1 MVTSSATN
9 STSHSK
15 DRLSFTKRQDA
26 RPGDM
31 LDAVTLYLTERP
43 LRDNHK
49 HAPLRAKALQLANL
63 GGASISIELTDMVNY
78 NVVVHIP
85 IAPPDIPHIREA
97 QERGTMAAMLEWI
110 EDCILQQKLLDT
122 AKYHVP
128 QLAEVTMPE
137 PSQPSSQAQI
147 VTSSTFLG
155 LRVAVGPLAVRD
167 ASTAYTVCSQ
177 LSSGRAKILA
187 HDAAGYVTSGS
198 PTHVLCGHNMTSTEL
213 EVIKDAQSRNSRVL
227 KVTQFWV
234 DMCVKVEGLLLVSD
248 FVVQKVSLS
257 ISGFQNSRERDWNR
271 RQEATNEQRVGLEIA
286 RKCSRRGNGVVGAEG
301 YALGMEGT
309 PTCSPASK
317 TGAAAEL
324 SQSKGNR
331 TAELRDAE
339 AINLFQKLTEKF
351 DREAAETD
359 DERPGDGM
367 VDNIRFS
374 GRSRSTSRERME
386 DERSWSMDAS
396 KNQVI
401 VHRGLTLPP
410 SPTQRVKRARQ
421 TM

>member
-1 MVTSSATN
+1 MVTNSATN

-15 DRLSFTKRQDA
+15 DRSSFTK
-26 RPGDM
+26 
-31 LDAVTLYLTERP
+31 YP
-43 LRDNHK
+43 LRDNDK
-49 HAPLRAKALQLANL
+49 HAALRAKALQLANL
-63 GGASISIELTDMVNY
+63 GGASISTELTDMVNY
-78 NVVVHIP
+78 IVVVRMT
-85 IAPPDIPHIREA
+85 IAPSKIPHIREA
-97 QERGTMAAMLEWI
+97 QECGTMAATLEWL
-110 EDCILQQKLLDT
+110 EDCILQQKLLDS

-137 PSQPSSQAQI
+137 PSQPSSRARI

-155 LRVAVGPLAVRD
+155 LRVAVGLLAVRD
-167 ASTAYTVCSQ
+167 ASTAYTICSQ

-187 HDAAGYVTSGS
+187 HDAAGYVTSRS

-213 EVIKDAQSRNSRVL
+213 EVINDAQSRNSRVL

-234 DMCVKVEGLLLVSD
+234 DMCVKAERLLPVSD

-271 RQEATNEQRVGLEIA
+271 RREATDEQKVGLEIVK
-286 RKCSRRGNGVVGAEG
+286 KCSRRGNGVFGAEG
-301 YALGMEGT
+301 YALGMDGT
-309 PTCSPASK
+309 PTRLPASK

-331 TAELRDAE
+331 RAELRDSE

-351 DREAAETD
+351 DREAAEAD

-374 GRSRSTSRERME
+374 RRSRSKSRDCME
-386 DERSWSMDAS
+386 NERSWSMDGS
-396 KNQVI
+396 QNQVI

-410 SPTQRVKRARQ
+410 SSTQRVKRARQ